1 MAEKK
6 VTDAKKKKK
15 TTTASK
21 GTSSKATSKKNTA
34 TKKAEAKRTE
44 VKDVAVLGETL
55 SHNDVSK
62 ENAERFSETEVKVVD
77 MQEKQGSV
85 KSDKKRYVFVA
96 RYDNIVL
103 EEVRL
108 NNLKCEV
115 YKCIASSLEDAFDV
129 YRKELAKISPDVD
142 GLLRKVFGNRILVE
156 IYDDLDV
163 ETDVIEL

>member
-6 VTDAKKKKK
+6 VTDAKKKK

>member
-6 VTDAKKKKK
+6 VTDAKKK
-15 TTTASK
+15 TTASK
-21 GTSSKATSKKNTA
+21 GTSTKATSKKKTA
-34 TKKAEAKRTE
+34 TKKAEAKRPE

-77 MQEKQGSV
+77 MQEKQGEV

>member
-6 VTDAKKKKK
+6 VTDAKKK
-15 TTTASK
+15 TTASK
-21 GTSSKATSKKNTA
+21 GTSSKATSKKKTA

-77 MQEKQGSV
+77 MQEKQGEV